1 MLVLLLLENNG
12 GERNKNSSC
21 KRSERISRIVP
32 HTLRLTRDEPDLGA
46 LTMTGRVWQEEE
58 QDGRIRGK
66 QAGRVHTDRRLAIFT
81 IWY

>member
-1 MLVLLLLENNG
+1 MEEKGTKIAAVKDLKESAELFHT
-12 GERNKNSSC
+12 
-21 KRSERISRIVP
+21 

-66 QAGRVHTDRRLAIFT
+66 QAGRVHKDRRLAIFT

>member
-1 MLVLLLLENNG
+1 MEEKGTKIAAVKDLKESAELFHAN
-12 GERNKNSSC
+12 
-21 KRSERISRIVP
+21 
-32 HTLRLTRDEPDLGA
+32 TLRLTRDEPDLGA

>member
-1 MLVLLLLENNG
+1 MEEKGTKIAAVKDLKEPAKLLHT
-12 GERNKNSSC
+12 
-21 KRSERISRIVP
+21 
-32 HTLRLTRDEPDLGA
+32 HTLRQTRDEPDLGA

-66 QAGRVHTDRRLAIFT
+66 QAGRVHTDRRLDIFT